1 MSRRIFVN
9 LPVRDLDR
17 SVGFFGKLAFVF
29 DPYFTNERATC
40 MIVADGISVMLL
52 VEDSFG
58 TFTDRPVADASAAT
72 EAIIALSAE
81 SREAVDEKVAKAVA
95 AGGSAVRELEDHG
108 SMHGHGFQDPD
119 GHIWELVFME
129 PGAVPEG

>member
-1 MSRRIFVN
+1 MSGRIFVK

-17 SVGFFGKLAFVF
+17 SVGFFGKFAFAF
-29 DPYFTNERATC
+29 DPHLANERATC
-40 MIVADGISVMLL
+40 MIDADGISVMLL
-52 VEDSFG
+52 VEDFFE
-58 TFTDRPVADASAAT
+58 TFTDRPVADARAVT

-81 SREAVDEKVAKAVA
+81 SREAEDEMVAEDVT
-95 AGGSAVRELEDHG
+95 AGGSTVREPEDHG
-108 SMHGHGFQDPD
+108 SMYGHGFQDPD